1 MKKVL
6 FSLLVASNLTY
17 AFADK
22 LSTVM
27 IIGTGGTIA
36 GKSSSQVS
44 GTYTPGQVK
53 VQELTANIPGIDKL
67 ANLEFQQIYNV
78 ASSNLN
84 MDNLVNLANAVNKAL
99 ADKNVSGVVITHGT
113 DTLEET
119 AYFLNLFVKSNKPV
133 VITGSMRPSTSLSA
147 DGPMNLYDAVAVA
160 AKADSANK
168 GVLVVFNDKIYDAR
182 NVSKID
188 AENTD
193 AFNSLNGGAV
203 GDAYS
208 GDVKYY
214 YNPIRLHTN
223 QSEFNINDLS
233 NNIPKVVVLY
243 DYIGST
249 PELLQKAIDD
259 KVQGVVYAGTGNG
272 SINETSLELLKKAR
286 AAGIIIVRSSR
297 TGKGPIIR
305 NSLDDLDDQIGLIP
319 SDNLNPQKSRIL
331 LIAALSKTKDVNKI
345 NQYFSQY

>member
-1 MKKVL
+1 MKKIL
-6 FSLLVASNLTY
+6 IGLLLSSNILV

-22 LSTVM
+22 LPTVM

-36 GKSSSQVS
+36 GKASSQVS
-44 GTYTPGQVK
+44 GTYTAGQVK
-53 VQELTANIPGIDKL
+53 VKELTENIPGIDKL

-84 MDNLVNLANAVNKAL
+84 VDNLVNLTKAVNKAL

-160 AKADSANK
+160 SNKNSFDK
-168 GVLVVFNDKIYDAR
+168 GVLVVFNDHIYDAR

-193 AFNSLNGGAV
+193 AFNSLNGGSI
-203 GDAYS
+203 GSAYS
-208 GDVKYY
+208 ADVQYY
-214 YNPIRLHTN
+214 YTPIKLNT
-223 QSEFNINDLS
+223 SKSVFNIDDLTT
-233 NNIPKVVVLY
+233 IPKVVILY
-243 DYIGST
+243 DYVGST
-249 PELLQKAIDD
+249 PDLLQKAIDD
-259 KVQGVVYAGTGNG
+259 KVQGIVYAGTGNG
-272 SINETSLELLKKAR
+272 SINETSFEMLKKAR
-286 AAGIIIVRSSR
+286 EAGIVVVRSSR
-297 TGKGPIIR
+297 TGKGPVIR

-331 LIAALSKTKDVNKI
+331 LIAALSKTKDINKI